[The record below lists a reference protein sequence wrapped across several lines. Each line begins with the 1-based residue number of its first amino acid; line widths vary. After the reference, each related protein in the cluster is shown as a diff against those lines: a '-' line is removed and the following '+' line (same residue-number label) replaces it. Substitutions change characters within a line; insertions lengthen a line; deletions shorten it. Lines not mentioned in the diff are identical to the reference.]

1 MSERRLHLVVGDDE
15 FLAER
20 AVAGVVEAARAA
32 DPDTVVETYAAGD
45 MTPGDLMAA
54 VSPSLFGGARVVV
67 VRDGQDAK
75 KDVANAILAYVG
87 APEPDVTLVVT
98 HAGGAKGKALADGLR
113 SAGAKVVSVPTP
125 RYEQRNAFV
134 RDEVRRLGGRCS
146 EAAVDALVEAVGSST
161 RELAAACQQLVADT
175 GGQIDLTHVTRYYRG
190 RAEVNG
196 YTISDA
202 VMAGDL
208 PAALDALRWA
218 LNIGVDPVPIADAL
232 AVGVRTLS
240 RVAAA
245 GRADPKQLAS
255 SLGMHWFTIKKA
267 QGWASGWS
275 PDALAQAM
283 NIVGTCN
290 VDVRGGAEDRAYALE
305 SAVMNLVAL
314 RKSSSGPTA
323 RRRGSE

>member
-1 MSERRLHLVVGDDE
+1 VSERRLHLVVGDDE

-20 AVAGVVEAARAA
+20 AVAGVVETARAE
-32 DPDTVVETYAAGD
+32 DPGALFEAYAAGD
-45 MTPGDLMAA
+45 MSPGDLMAA
-54 VSPSLFGGARVVV
+54 VSPSLFGGERVVV
-67 VRDGQDAK
+67 IRDGQDAK
-75 KDVANAILAYVG
+75 KDLTSAILDYIT

-113 SAGAKVVSVPTP
+113 SAGATAVTVPTP
-125 RYEQRNAFV
+125 RYEQRHAFV
-134 RDEVRRLGGRCS
+134 RDEIRRHGAKCS
-146 EAAVDALVEAVGSST
+146 DAAVNALVEAVGSST

-175 GGQIDLTHVTRYYRG
+175 GGQIELSHVTRYYRG
-190 RAEVNG
+190 KAEVNG

-255 SLGMHWFTIKKA
+255 QLGMHWFTIKKA

-275 PDALAQAM
+275 PDALARAM
-283 NIVGTCN
+283 SVVGSCN
-290 VDVRGGAEDRAYALE
+290 VDVRGGVEDRAYALE
-305 SAVMNLVAL
+305 STVMTLIAL
-314 RKSSSGPTA
+314 RGPSAVA
-323 RRRGSE
+323 RGRRGSG

>member
-1 MSERRLHLVVGDDE
+1 LHLVLGDDE

-20 AVAGVVEAARAA
+20 AVAAVVETARAA
-32 DPDTVVETYAAGD
+32 DPGTVVEGYRASE
-45 MTPGDLMAA
+45 MSPGDLMAA
-54 VSPSLFGGARVVV
+54 VSPSLFGGERVVV
-67 VRDGQDAK
+67 IRDGQDAR
-75 KDVANAILAYVG
+75 KDLATGILDYVAS
-87 APEPDVTLVVT
+87 PEPDVTLVVI

-113 SAGAKVVSVPTP
+113 TAGATVVTVPTP

-146 EAAVDALVEAVGSST
+146 DVAVQALVEAVGSGT

-175 GGQIDLTHVTRYYRG
+175 GGQVELADVTRYYRG

-208 PAALDALRWA
+208 PTALDALRWA

-232 AVGVRTLS
+232 AVGVRTLA

-245 GRADPKQLAS
+245 GRADPKQLAG
-255 SLGMHWFTIKKA
+255 SLGLHWFTIKKA

-275 PDALAQAM
+275 SDALARAM
-283 NIVGTCN
+283 SIVGTCN
-290 VDVRGGAEDRAYALE
+290 VDVRGGVEDRAYALE

-314 RKSSSGPTA
+314 RGGSGPGSG
-323 RRRGSE
+323 RGRRGSG